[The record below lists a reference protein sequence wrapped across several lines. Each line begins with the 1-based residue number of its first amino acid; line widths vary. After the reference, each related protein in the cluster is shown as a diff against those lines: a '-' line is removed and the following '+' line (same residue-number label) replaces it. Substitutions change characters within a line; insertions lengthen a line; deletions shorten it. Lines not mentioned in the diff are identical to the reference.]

1 VQLKVKQVELV
12 HVRIP
17 LHEPFRI
24 STAEVSVKDAIV
36 LRVETSVGVG
46 WGEASP
52 MAGDFYVAETP
63 ESSWEAL
70 TTSLIPA
77 LQRHGAV
84 TCEQVAD
91 ALEPMSDQ
99 AFARAG
105 LESALWHAAAAAR
118 GKPLWAL
125 LGGRN
130 RPIASGVAVGI
141 TDTIDELVDKVDG
154 YVGEGYRRVK
164 IKIKP
169 GWDVE
174 PVAALRERFA
184 DVPLMVDAN
193 AAYTLDQADV
203 FEALDRYDL
212 MMFEQPLAGDALD
225 DLAALQQRVTT
236 PICLDESAETLEAVQ
251 RIISKGSG
259 RIINIKIQRVGGLQ
273 RARQMHDL
281 AASAN
286 LPCWLGTM
294 PELGIASAQGLHLA
308 TLDNFAFPT
317 DVESSARWFVDDLLE
332 PPIVIDAA
340 GMLHIPDG
348 PATGYRV
355 NPDKIAKYAVKRAC
369 V

>member
-1 VQLKVKQVELV
+1 
-12 HVRIP
+12 
-17 LHEPFRI
+17 
-24 STAEVSVKDAIV
+24 
-36 LRVETSVGVG
+36 
-46 WGEASP
+46 
-52 MAGDFYVAETP
+52 
-63 ESSWEAL
+63 
-70 TTSLIPA
+70 
-77 LQRHGAV
+77 
-84 TCEQVAD
+84 
-91 ALEPMSDQ
+91 
-99 AFARAG
+99 
-105 LESALWHAAAAAR
+105 
-118 GKPLWAL
+118 
-125 LGGRN
+125 
-130 RPIASGVAVGI
+130 
-141 TDTIDELVDKVDG
+141 
-154 YVGEGYRRVK
+154 
-164 IKIKP
+164 
-169 GWDVE
+169 
-174 PVAALRERFA
+174 
-184 DVPLMVDAN
+184 
-193 AAYTLDQADV
+193 V